1 MNIWKFNSVNN
12 DYTPFIYARDEDMA
26 ARLFLTDG
34 TPKNWHVRPKCRPY
48 VEKQKKKK
56 QLPLADLSYISP
68 GTILLNHKAYT
79 ALKDFLAPFGQLL
92 EVECMNEGGLLGD
105 KLSEL
110 YYFYNVTNIISCI
123 DYENSEKSFNSIDKE
138 SYFPDRI
145 PSDVQIYR
153 DPQRLRVQIYL
164 SELAKEQFATLIA
177 ENKLTGGEFVR

>member
-1 MNIWKFNSVNN
+1 MNIWKFNSVSNE
-12 DYTPFIYARDEDMA
+12 YTPFLYVSNEDMT

-34 TPKNWHVRPKCRPY
+34 TPKNWSERPKCRPY

-56 QLPLADLSYISP
+56 QMPLADLSYISP
-68 GTILLNHKAYT
+68 GTILLNRKAYEV
-79 ALKDFLAPFGQLL
+79 LNDFLTPFGQLL

-105 KLSEL
+105 KLSET
-110 YYFYNVTNIISCI
+110 YYFYNVTNIIPCI

-138 SYFPDRI
+138 AYFPDRI

-164 SELAKEQFATLIA
+164 SEPAKAQFAKLIA
-177 ENKLTGGEFVR
+177 ENNLTGGEFVQ